1 MSQDEV
7 LSAGESGNLRG
18 LACCGMSAFGSE
30 SGKLVGVGG
39 FVVNPSR
46 LFHRFGDTRIVS
58 RVAAIGIAD
67 ARVGVGSEHMVRD
80 SLQVGRNEVGAVS
93 QIVVEIDWHLV
104 ETHHIALDVAQFG
117 LFAEQEPRGRHAM
130 LKRESLHG
138 DGIVL
143 IYYGL
148 LAANDVEFN
157 LIAAI
162 GKEEVEKLAEHLST
176 LGIDVN
182 GERAGALVQVE
193 SSEQPRQ
200 PEAVVAVQVAY
211 ENMV

>member
-1 MSQDEV
+1 
-7 LSAGESGNLRG
+7 
-18 LACCGMSAFGSE
+18 
-30 SGKLVGVGG
+30 
-39 FVVNPSR
+39 
-46 LFHRFGDTRIVS
+46 
-58 RVAAIGIAD
+58 
-67 ARVGVGSEHMVRD
+67 MVRD
-80 SLQVGRNEVGAVS
+80 SLQVGRNEVGAVA

-162 GKEEVEKLAEHLST
+162 GEEEIEKLAEHLST

-211 ENMV
+211 ENMVESLHLQVLTSKAKLGRFATINHKQIVANVKHLARRHVPERCSG